1 LQLQV
6 ARKRGDGGN
15 TNKEVILV
23 RTLLNITVL
32 VSFLSV
38 TSPSFGLDHMSLY
51 TQTPASINIASEV
64 SGDHVEEDF
73 MSFYLNPLQPQLC
86 EESVEAIIIAE
97 RAEPESE
104 GDYINVLGVKIPSKS
119 TRGAI

>member
-1 LQLQV
+1 
-6 ARKRGDGGN
+6 
-15 TNKEVILV
+15 V

-51 TQTPASINIASEV
+51 TQTPASINIAGEV

-73 MSFYLNPLQPQLC
+73 MSFYMDPAQPELS
-86 EESVEAIIIAE
+86 EESPEPVIIAE
-97 RAEPESE
+97 RPDTESE
-104 GDYINVLGVKIPSKS
+104 DDYINVFGVKIPSKS